1 MKQVLVAEP
10 SEFVR
15 QRPVVVLCGDL
26 LLHRKL
32 LSDSVSKAAGLSLVR
47 CAEDRNQVFSLCQQL
62 NASLFVARQ
71 TFIEQI
77 PSADFQQ
84 LTNFGK
90 GRNILVILEGDDMDP
105 ALAAKMLR
113 IGCRGVLPRQF
124 SSKLL
129 RRAVLAIL
137 KGELWAP
144 RVVVSELLSELL
156 RASSVKAENGLTPQ
170 EARILELTSQ
180 GFKNSAIADRLFISL
195 ETVRW
200 HKRRLNRK
208 LRGPD
213 RVPQQMA
220 APPNREMAAG

>member
-1 MKQVLVAEP
+1 VKQVLVAEP